1 LLELDSFISYM
12 VMEAI
17 TFDWDGYPFKCNNY
31 RVYHD
36 PAKDK
41 ITFIPSGM
49 DQMFAD
55 LNGPILPDFGG
66 MVARGLIDT
75 PEGRNRYIARAN
87 EIMKTVYRSQDLI
100 KRLDE
105 LEKRIQPELA
115 KVDPGAGRDYKN
127 QVDRLRD
134 AIKQRE
140 KIVNE
145 QLKTLK

>member
-1 LLELDSFISYM
+1 M
-12 VMEAI
+12 VIEAI
-17 TFDWDGYPFKCNNY
+17 TWDWDGYPFKCNNY

-36 PAKDK
+36 PKTDK

-55 LNGPILPDFGG
+55 PNGPIIPDFGG
-66 MVARGLIDT
+66 MVARGLMDT
-75 PEGRNRYIARAN
+75 PEGRKRYIARAK
-87 EIMKTVYRSQDLI
+87 EIMKTAYNTEKLI

-115 KVDPGAGRDYKN
+115 KVDAGAARDYHN
-127 QVDRLRD
+127 QVNRLRE
-134 AIKQRE
+134 AIKYRE
-140 KIVNE
+140 KNAND